1 MNLFKTMAGLLIDE
15 RQSRQSAVTGT
26 INDVNAQYEAM
37 NHMELGTFTSR
48 DKLPRTR
55 QQIFTMWEIMQ
66 KDPQIAEALSL
77 HVTAALGGHETT
89 GDMIFIT
96 PHERVR
102 APPICAA
109 RAPAA

>member
-37 NHMELGTFTSR
+37 NQMELGTFTSR
-48 DKLPRTR
+48 NKLPRTR

-66 KDPQIAEALSL
+66 KDRVSTKHHIAIPMIMILKISQNTAFFRSAFSSLFTSQLS
-77 HVTAALGGHETT
+77 
-89 GDMIFIT
+89 
-96 PHERVR
+96 
-102 APPICAA
+102 
-109 RAPAA
+109 